1 MKKFSLF
8 LLSIFLMGNAFSQC
22 ADTANIYTFNFGL
35 NKYEIVKEMKTWDVA
50 AACAVE
56 RGGHLVE
63 INSLA
68 EQNAIQ
74 YEIVVGAG
82 ISTTYVTIGNGGGIA
97 YIWLGANDVNQEGT
111 WLWDGD
117 NDNTGTNFWNG
128 QGANGMNNGVA
139 VGGAYNNWGGTSTGT
154 PNEPDNYG
162 SGQHH
167 CAMALS
173 GWPAGSTSLGSAGE
187 WNDIIGT
194 SSIYYI
200 IEYDSASASIENT
213 KEDIDIEIFPN
224 PTTGLLNIKGDNIE
238 SVEIIDIAG
247 RIVGT
252 FENPSQTIDI
262 SKYEKGVYFAK
273 VKIAG
278 EVFTRKVLL
287 Q

>member
-1 MKKFSLF
+1 MKKISLL
-8 LLSIFLMGNAFSQC
+8 LLSIFLMGSAFSQC
-22 ADTANIYTFNFGL
+22 ADTNNIYTFTFGL
-35 NKYEIVKEMKTWDVA
+35 SKYEIVKEMKTWDVA

-82 ISTTYVTIGNGGGIA
+82 ISTTYVTINNGGGIA
-97 YIWLGANDVNQEGT
+97 YIWLGATDANQEGT

-128 QGANGMNNGVA
+128 QGANGLNNGTA

-162 SGQHH
+162 GGQHH
-167 CAMALS
+167 CAIALA
-173 GWPAGSTSLGSAGE
+173 GWPAGSTSLGSGGE

-213 KEDIDIEIFPN
+213 KEDIDIQIFPN

-238 SVEIIDIAG
+238 SIDIIDIAG

-252 FENPSQTIDI
+252 FEKPSQTIDI
-262 SKYEKGVYFAK
+262 SKYEKGVYFAR
-273 VKIAG
+273 VKIDG
-278 EVFTRKVLL
+278 KIFTRKVLL